1 MPGGRLGWPL
11 AENGTG
17 GDAAERLKRVIAEN
31 GWGSWVEL
39 TVIYP
44 NRGFTGGSNAVIRPA
59 LESDDPPE
67 YVLLLN
73 ADTIVQEHALATLVS
88 FMDAN
93 PAAGIASSMEIS
105 SDGRATVSAFRF
117 PGIATE
123 LDRGLRLG
131 FVSRLLS
138 PWGIILNPK
147 THEAFQAEWV
157 CFAST
162 VLSANDARADR
173 AVG

>member
-1 MPGGRLGWPL
+1 MC
-11 AENGTG
+11 ENGTG
-17 GDAAERLKRVIAEN
+17 GDAADRLRRAIEEN
-31 GWGSWVEL
+31 GWGSWVDL

-44 NRGFTGGSNAVIRPA
+44 NRGFTGGNNAVIRPA

-73 ADTIVQEHALATLVS
+73 ADTIVQEHALDTLVA

-93 PAAGIASSMEIS
+93 PAVGIAASMEIS
-105 SDGRATVSAFRF
+105 PDGTTRSAPFRF

-131 FVSRLLS
+131 IVSRLLS
-138 PWGIILNPK
+138 PWSIRVHPEPQ
-147 THEAFQAEWV
+147 EACRAEWV
-157 CFAST
+157 CCCQRDPP
-162 VLSANDARADR
+162 ANDARADR
-173 AVG
+173 AAG